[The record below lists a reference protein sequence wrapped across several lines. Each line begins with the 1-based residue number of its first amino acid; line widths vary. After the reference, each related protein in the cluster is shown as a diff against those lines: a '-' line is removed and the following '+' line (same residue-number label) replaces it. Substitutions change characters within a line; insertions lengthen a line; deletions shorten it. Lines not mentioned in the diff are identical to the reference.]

1 MGYRMK
7 MFRTLAIVAACF
19 AIAFPAAAQWQVPD
33 HSVPIGNGV
42 GITGF
47 ANAAP
52 GTAGLPFVSNGPTVD
67 PSFQLL
73 NTAGINNSAITTAL
87 LNNAAVTYAK
97 IQNEGAATVHCNPTG
112 APATMSE
119 CTLGANLSFV
129 GSVINTAYNPA
140 LFQGYINGLTLS
152 TAGGSNIFGV
162 AAGVAMDRNNGG
174 FILLNS
180 NYTKTTAAWLVGTGL
195 GSLDTGAIAINTYY
209 TVFGIERPDT
219 GVVDICITL
228 TTNSACATGGA
239 NPIPAAYTLQRRIG
253 WLRTDGTGG
262 GPLWLGFTQTVD
274 RFIWNVPFPD
284 IAAATGTAARQI
296 ITLTGVPPGT
306 PVVALFR
313 VTAGTNGAVAG
324 AIQFPALTETDVAVT
339 SVNADLSATNGQFS
353 GNIDRTTNNAGQ
365 IGERSN
371 VTGNVSNINLNTYGW
386 IGR

>member
-1 MGYRMK
+1 MK
-7 MFRTLAIVAACF
+7 TFRTLAFIAAFF
-19 AIAFPAAAQWQVPD
+19 AIACPAAAQWQTPD
-33 HSVPIGNGV
+33 HSVPIGNGAGV
-42 GITGF
+42 TGF
-47 ANAAP
+47 NSAGPCAAGIP
-52 GTAGLPFVSNGPTVD
+52 LVGNGSTTD
-67 PSFQLL
+67 PSCQQIVA
-73 NTAGINNSAITTAL
+73 AGIANNAVTTPAI
-87 LNNAAVTYAK
+87 NNAAVTYAK

-112 APATMSE
+112 SPATMSE
-119 CTLGANLSFV
+119 CTLGSQLSFV
-129 GSVINTAYNPA
+129 GSVITSAYNPA

-152 TAGGSNIFGV
+152 TAGGSNTFGV

-195 GSLDTGAIAINTYY
+195 GALDTGAIATNTWY

-262 GPLWLGFTQTVD
+262 GPLWLGFTMINDKVL
-274 RFIWNVPFPD
+274 WNAVSLD
-284 IAAATGTAARQI
+284 ISAATGTAARQT
-296 ITLTGVPPGT
+296 ITLLVPTGT
-306 PVVALFR
+306 VVTALFR
-313 VTAGTNGAVAG
+313 VTAGSNGAVLG
-324 AIQFPALTETDVAVT
+324 ALQFPALTENDVVVT
-339 SVNADLSATNGQFS
+339 SANADFQATNGQMS
-353 GNIDRTTNNAGQ
+353 GNLERTTNTAAQ

-371 VTGNVSNINLNTYGW
+371 IAGNVTNINLNTYGW